1 MTSLIHSL
9 PPYSHTCQ
17 WRKVLLF
24 LEVPVNEERLHCAP
38 SLADHPLVHR
48 PKANF
53 TVFEAF
59 PIQACVILR
68 TIEQHEHGRLIMSL
82 LGNVSVIRTARL
94 CDDTPPN
101 EMSSGCADMLT
112 QEFHGAQACE
122 LSFGARCVFD
132 LEN

>member
-1 MTSLIHSL
+1 M
-9 PPYSHTCQ
+9 
-17 WRKVLLF
+17 LLF

-59 PIQACVILR
+59 PTQACVILR
-68 TIEQHEHGRLIMSL
+68 TIEQHEQGRLIMSL
-82 LGNVSVIRTARL
+82 LGYGVSVIRTARL

-101 EMSSGCADMLT
+101 EMFSGCADMLT
-112 QEFHGAQACE
+112 QELACE

>member
-53 TVFEAF
+53 TVHDAFKAF
-59 PIQACVILR
+59 PTQACAILR
-68 TIEQHEHGRLIMSL
+68 TIEQHEQGRLIMSL
-82 LGNVSVIRTARL
+82 LANFSVIRTARL

-101 EMSSGCADMLT
+101 EIFSGCADMLT
-112 QEFHGAQACE
+112 QELVCE

>member
-59 PIQACVILR
+59 PTQACVILR

-101 EMSSGCADMLT
+101 EMFSGCADMLT
-112 QEFHGAQACE
+112 QEFRGAQACK
-122 LSFGARCVFD
+122 LSKAR
-132 LEN
+132 

>member
-1 MTSLIHSL
+1 MYRL
-9 PPYSHTCQ
+9 
-17 WRKVLLF
+17 VL
-24 LEVPVNEERLHCAP
+24 
-38 SLADHPLVHR
+38 DG
-48 PKANF
+48 
-53 TVFEAF
+53 AF

-82 LGNVSVIRTARL
+82 LGNFSVIRTARL

-132 LEN
+132 LENERA